1 VTTTGHRLPADS
13 IRTGAAPRHRAVALT
28 LVGSALIGACQF
40 AASRVPEPLVDAA
53 VTAPVHVR
61 PSEPLRELLLTVRNG
76 DSLSRLFAAHGL
88 SAVDLESILMVGGP
102 TARLISLRPGDA
114 VRVRARGDGSIVGLT
129 AEIDET
135 NWLEVERAPRGFA
148 ARTVERPIERR
159 IVYAHGTIGSS
170 LFASAVDAGL
180 SGALTMSLAGVFGY
194 DIDFLQDL
202 RSGDRF
208 AVMYEQLWRDGE
220 KLRDGGILAATFEND
235 GRELTAVRW
244 TRADGRAEYF
254 AADGSSMRKALT
266 RNPVDFTRVSSG
278 FSSARRH
285 PILNRVRAHQGVD
298 YAAPAGT
305 PVRAAGDG
313 KVVFRGLR
321 GGYGNAIVIQ
331 HGATYSTLYGHM
343 ALFGRGIYVGG
354 RVVQDQVIGYVGM
367 TGLATAPHLHYE
379 VLVNGVHRNPRT
391 VVLPDAA
398 PLAPAE
404 RAAFAA
410 EAAMRLREL
419 ARSAPDQPQ
428 ARATT

>member
-1 VTTTGHRLPADS
+1 MTPNAPQASADCIRPDTTLRL
-13 IRTGAAPRHRAVALT
+13 RVVALA
-28 LVGSALIGACQF
+28 LAGSALVGTTQLVM
-40 AASRVPEPLVDAA
+40 SRLPEPVVAAA
-53 VTAPVHVR
+53 VTAPVRLR
-61 PSEPLRELLLTVRNG
+61 PQAPLRDLRLTVRAG

-88 SAVDLESILMVGGP
+88 SAYDLEAILMLGGP
-102 TARLISLRPGDA
+102 TARLIALRPGDA
-114 VRVRARGDGSIVGLT
+114 VRVRAFPDGRIVAMS
-129 AEIDET
+129 AEVDET
-135 NWLEVERAPRGFA
+135 TWLEVERAARGFA

-159 IVYAHGTIGSS
+159 VVFAHGTVGTS
-170 LFASAVDAGL
+170 LFGSAVEAGL

-202 RSGDRF
+202 RTGDSF

-220 KLRDGGILAATFEND
+220 KLRDGAILAATFSND

-244 TRADGRAEYF
+244 VRADGRAEYF
-254 AADGSSMRKALT
+254 AADGASMRKALT

-278 FSSARRH
+278 FSNARRH

-313 KVVFRGLR
+313 KVVFRGQR
-321 GGYGNAIVIQ
+321 GGYGNAVVIQ
-331 HGATYSTLYGHM
+331 HGATYSTLYGHLAM
-343 ALFGRGIYVGG
+343 FGRGIAVGT

-367 TGLATAPHLHYE
+367 SGLATAPHLHYE

-404 RAAFAA
+404 RAAFVA
-410 EAAMRLREL
+410 ESTARLREL
-419 ARSAPDQPQ
+419 AQSLPRLPQ
-428 ARATT
+428 ARTTT

>member
-1 VTTTGHRLPADS
+1 VL
-13 IRTGAAPRHRAVALT
+13 ALAGG
-28 LVGSALIGACQF
+28 LLIGACQL
-40 AASRVPEPLVDAA
+40 ATTRLPEPIVDAA
-53 VTAPVHVR
+53 VTAPVRLR
-61 PSEPLRELLLTVRNG
+61 PQAPLRELGLTVRAG

-88 SAVDLESILMVGGP
+88 SPHDLESILMLGGP
-102 TARLISLRPGDA
+102 TARLIALRPGDA
-114 VRVRARGDGSIVGLT
+114 VRVRARSDGRIVSLS

-135 NWLEVERAPRGFA
+135 TWLEVELAPRGFA

-159 IVYAHGTIGSS
+159 VVIANGTIGSS

-194 DIDFLQDL
+194 DIDFIQDL

-208 AVMYEQLWRDGE
+208 SVMYEQLWRDGE
-220 KLRDGGILAATFEND
+220 KLRDGAILAATFSND
-235 GRELTAVRW
+235 GRDLAAVRW
-244 TRADGRAEYF
+244 VRTDGRVEYF

-278 FSSARRH
+278 FSNARRH

-313 KVVFRGLR
+313 KVVFRGQR
-321 GGYGNAIVIQ
+321 GGYGNAVVIQ
-331 HGATYSTLYGHM
+331 HGATYSTLYGHLAM
-343 ALFGRGIYVGG
+343 YGRGIGVGS
-354 RVVQDQVIGYVGM
+354 RVVQDQVIGYVGK

-391 VVLPDAA
+391 VKLPDAT

-404 RAAFAA
+404 RAAFAV
-410 EAAMRLREL
+410 EAAARLRDL
-419 ARSAPDQPQ
+419 ARVQPQ
-428 ARATT
+428 PLQAPTTT